1 MVICIVLPGVWYANR
16 SVSPPKGGV
25 GEPAIATHEAIVPA
39 AAKQELVEMDREL
52 SQLNRQIASLQ
63 RKDRSRKANLKT
75 AALRKATPPTKSDFS
90 DPIEEGALVMLAAAE
105 KAAQKDG
112 KEAGLCVYR
121 RLVEIFPDSRSAEIA
136 PRTHVEPRLLKRR
149 GVMEWKSGIGSILLA
164 ALAAIPVVSKPQD
177 DKDRKRDLIQK
188 QLADVRSE
196 QQVVSKQLLEL
207 IEKHGTLVMSR
218 ERVLQEMGQLEEQA
232 WNATLAQEETQIRSE
247 VLHERL
253 KRAVAEAKEADSKD
267 EVGTLLEK
275 KLTIATAKKN
285 RVELLLKNGTAP
297 TAELEDAE
305 GLVADAQLAL
315 AQHREEKK
323 QSPEADEI
331 KAISRE
337 LAEMESDAV
346 VKRKLGELH
355 AKRAEELKASLM
367 KTAEYNDLERTE
379 ESLNRRREHWE
390 QRLLDLETQDFE
402 APAKDEKEG
411 QEEKE
416 DK

>member
-1 MVICIVLPGVWYANR
+1 
-16 SVSPPKGGV
+16 
-25 GEPAIATHEAIVPA
+25 
-39 AAKQELVEMDREL
+39 
-52 SQLNRQIASLQ
+52 
-63 RKDRSRKANLKT
+63 
-75 AALRKATPPTKSDFS
+75 
-90 DPIEEGALVMLAAAE
+90 
-105 KAAQKDG
+105 
-112 KEAGLCVYR
+112 
-121 RLVEIFPDSRSAEIA
+121 
-136 PRTHVEPRLLKRR
+136 
-149 GVMEWKSGIGSILLA
+149 MEWKSGIGSILLA

-177 DKDRKRDLIQK
+177 DKERKKDQIQK

-247 VLHERL
+247 VLRERL
-253 KRAVAEAKEADSKD
+253 VKSIAEAKEADSKD
-267 EVGTLLEK
+267 EVGALLEK
-275 KLTIATAKKN
+275 KLAIATAKKN
-285 RVELLLKNGTAP
+285 RVEQLLKNGTAP

-337 LAEMESDAV
+337 LAEMESDAT

-355 AKRAEELKASLM
+355 AKRAEELKSSLL
-367 KTAEYNDLERTE
+367 KTAEYSDLERSE

-390 QRLLDLETQDFE
+390 QKLLDLETQDFE
-402 APAKDEKEG
+402 APANVEKEG
-411 QEEKE
+411 KEEKE
-416 DK
+416 DN